1 MHPELAPVYSNTPL
15 RHLWVGD
22 VDEDGLAVTLCGR
35 HMEHLVVF
43 DPFADCV
50 VCISMDLALV

>member
-1 MHPELAPVYSNTPL
+1 
-15 RHLWVGD
+15 VGD
-22 VDEDGLAVTLCGR
+22 VDEEGLAVTLCGR